1 MLGLKKIILS
11 FIIINQSGFPRLSKE
26 LKGISCSQQSVNEII
41 IHPLKP
47 QFFKGNDLSG
57 NLDFMLIFI
66 KTGIKKNVTKVISV
80 PFATFRNDFIGL
92 SRVNS
97 LYRTSDPVFTS
108 LSGETKESVPSA
120 FSAIKI
126 IPCDTIPFNGFCSKL
141 TNTLT

>member
-57 NLDFMLIFI
+57 NLDLRLNE
-66 KTGIKKNVTKVISV
+66 KDEEGVKK
-80 PFATFRNDFIGL
+80 
-92 SRVNS
+92 
-97 LYRTSDPVFTS
+97 S
-108 LSGETKESVPSA
+108 LSYQITSPNPSYTGGETA
-120 FSAIKI
+120 W
-126 IPCDTIPFNGFCSKL
+126 
-141 TNTLT
+141 

>member
-47 QFFKGNDLSG
+47 QFFKRYDLSG

-66 KTGIKKNVTKVISV
+66 KTGIKKECNE
-80 PFATFRNDFIGL
+80 GH
-92 SRVNS
+92 
-97 LYRTSDPVFTS
+97 
-108 LSGETKESVPSA
+108 
-120 FSAIKI
+120 FSPIRY
-126 IPCDTIPFNGFCSKL
+126 IP
-141 TNTLT
+141 